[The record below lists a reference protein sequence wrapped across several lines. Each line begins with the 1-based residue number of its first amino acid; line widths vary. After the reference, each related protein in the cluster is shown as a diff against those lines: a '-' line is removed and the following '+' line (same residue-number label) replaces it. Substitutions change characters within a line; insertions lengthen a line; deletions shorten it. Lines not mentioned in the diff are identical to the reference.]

1 MANDLLK
8 NIGRVY
14 PSEYLDSVR
23 LFASDDSLAFKKI
36 YSDEYTPQ
44 DANDRQE
51 TFTRPLWYD
60 NQSKL
65 TKIYTSSNQSFNT
78 KIYYRNVY
86 GDSKLEN
93 GTQFSIAYGDIAG
106 FGSTTGSN
114 EDLPYNVYE
123 SKAIY
128 LQYRNLLIDN
138 HTSSDEFNFQN
149 FYAIS
154 VDSLNMGDSIALG
167 RWQLSLSKVNSD
179 DTIDTGTTP
188 ITLIDDSVSV
198 SNKDEMVYKIK
209 EGTIANGL
217 DNTPLEESWGY
228 FYPKNGVILLN
239 ASVLSSSQYLITDR
253 CDPTGSGAV
262 FMSSNADRL
271 FTSISGAMAINDS
284 QYAFQA
290 LAKERLESI
299 VVFVKVL
306 SEEFN
311 YTNNPSCVKDL
322 TNYKIKET
330 LLDNGFNFSYI
341 TQVGLYNDDNELL
354 AVAKLSKPI
363 RKNRETETVIR
374 VRIRN

>member
-1 MANDLLK
+1 MINDLLK
-8 NIGRVY
+8 NTRILN
-14 PSEYLDSVR
+14 PSEYLDSI
-23 LFASDDSLAFKKI
+23 LIFASDDSLAFKKI
-36 YSDEYTPQ
+36 YSDEYTIK
-44 DANDRQE
+44 DAVDRQE
-51 TFTRPLWYD
+51 TFTRPLWLD
-60 NQSKL
+60 GKNKL
-65 TKIYTSSNQSFNT
+65 TSVYIDPSQSFAT

-86 GDSKLEN
+86 GDPKLEDDV
-93 GTQFSIAYGDIAG
+93 QFSVAYGDIAG

-114 EDLPYNVYE
+114 EELPYNVYE

-138 HTSSDEFNFQN
+138 HKSPTEFNVEN

-154 VDSLNMGDSIALG
+154 LNALNMGDSITPG

-188 ITLIDDSVSV
+188 ITLIDDSISV

-217 DNTPLEESWGY
+217 DDTPLEESWGY
-228 FYPKNGVILLN
+228 FYPKNGIILLN
-239 ASVLSSSQYLITDR
+239 ASTLSSSQYLITDR

-271 FTSISGAMAINDS
+271 FTSISGAMAINS
-284 QYAFQA
+284 EQYPFQA
-290 LAKERLESI
+290 LSTERLESI
-299 VVFVKVL
+299 VVFVRVN

-311 YTNNPSCVKDL
+311 YTNNPSCVIDI
-322 TNYKIKET
+322 TDYKIKET

-341 TQVGLYNDDNELL
+341 TQIGLYNDDNELL
-354 AVAKLSKPI
+354 AVAKLSRPI